1 MKILGIESSCDE
13 TAASII
19 EGDGDSVKVLSNI
32 VSSQIDIHKKYG
44 GVIPEIAAREHVLDI
59 LPVVDAAIKEA
70 RAAGLG
76 DGDVEKMLEDLKK
89 AYQDGTG
96 EDLNAI
102 VADHIAG
109 NGSDADLD
117 NDDDGD
123 LDNDDEGDLDDD
135 DDGDLDDDD
144 DGDLDDDDDG
154 GVFDDNGSDDDDGDD
169 GGGDDDGGDDDGGD
183 DDGGDDDGDD
193 D

>member
-1 MKILGIESSCDE
+1 MKRVRSLFKKMVPVSGLAILLALALALAPAVAYSANGNDVQEK
-13 TAASII
+13 AA
-19 EGDGDSVKVLSNI
+19 EAVEAG
-32 VSSQIDIHKKYG
+32 VSAD
-44 GVIPEIAAREHVLDI
+44 L
-59 LPVVDAAIKEA
+59 VDAAINEA

-117 NDDDGD
+117 NDD
-123 LDNDDEGDLDDD
+123 E
-135 DDGDLDDDD
+135 GDLDDDD